1 MLAQGPRESTSFGVM
16 NNTTKQASSRAD
28 KLFAGAKN
36 IFRSIFVAKLD
47 RNEYKRG
54 EAAILYKM
62 QMCNCGSK
70 VVLKELCERSK
81 FYFALS

>member
-1 MLAQGPRESTSFGVM
+1 MLAQYPRESTSFGVM

-47 RNEYKRG
+47 RN
-54 EAAILYKM
+54 
-62 QMCNCGSK
+62 
-70 VVLKELCERSK
+70 
-81 FYFALS
+81 